1 MKKYDI
7 ISSLFYLGVG
17 LFFVIYSRSVDIGT
31 SQEPGAGF
39 LPFYG
44 GLLLIGM
51 SVLFLIKSLLSHLV
65 EGEPFFPEKDSWKRV
80 SAIILSLIGY
90 NLLLKPLG
98 LTLVTFVFVGFL
110 VKVIFPQSWVRTF
123 IVAALSALGVKLLFI
138 NLLEIQFSRGFLGF

>member
-7 ISSLFYLGVG
+7 IGSLFYLGVG
-17 LFFVIYSRSVDIGT
+17 LLFVIYSRSALDIGT
-31 SQEPGAGF
+31 PQEPGSGF

-44 GLLLIGM
+44 GLFLLGM

-65 EGEPFFPEKDSWKRV
+65 EGETFFPEKDSWKRV
-80 SAIILSLIGY
+80 SAIILSLIGH

-123 IVAALSALGVKLLFI
+123 GTALTSTSGSSLK
-138 NLLEIQFSRGFLGF
+138 

>member
-1 MKKYDI
+1 ME
-7 ISSLFYLGVG
+7 
-17 LFFVIYSRSVDIGT
+17 T
-31 SQEPGAGF
+31 
-39 LPFYG
+39 
-44 GLLLIGM
+44 
-51 SVLFLIKSLLSHLV
+51 
-65 EGEPFFPEKDSWKRV
+65 V